1 MDTGYIK
8 PISICKRC
16 FWSIPLN
23 TGKHLI
29 YKCGNGIE
37 CMNQN
42 QYKELK
48 SSDKIED
55 DIKTRKE
62 REKKMEDMEGME
74 EINMPVAGEIELPR
88 LNLEPYIGRK
98 SRIAEVKAYKGKYG
112 YVLKVSTEPLDE
124 PTTANGEKRP
134 LRASRLFG
142 LYQNDKGEIGWG
154 EKTKT
159 GIFMQKMKVKI
170 PDELIGKLV
179 TIQVQTNKDGLEFLA
194 F

>member
-1 MDTGYIK
+1 MEKRLHPKYPKKEYQNLIEDYVSPPTMDTGYIK

-124 PTTANGEKRP
+124 LTTANGEKRP

-142 LYQNDKGEIGWG
+142 LYQNDAVESK
-154 EKTKT
+154 
-159 GIFMQKMKVKI
+159 
-170 PDELIGKLV
+170 PDARYSTRKHEHY
-179 TIQVQTNKDGLEFLA
+179 
-194 F
+194 